1 MMARGMDL
9 TVTGWAGGRS
19 GAASVPRDAVVMGLF
34 LVASALFLFLD
45 AEVTPIILW
54 DESRNVVNALE
65 MQRNGW
71 SLITTYDGQPDLW
84 NTKPPLLIW
93 LMSASVSLFGPSEW
107 ALRLPSALAAL
118 ATLLMLLLFTRR
130 VTGSL
135 ATACFAGGLLLMS
148 PAFFGEHGAR
158 TADYDALLVFFT
170 TAYLFA
176 LFWAV
181 TRRRP
186 GVALAAVAGLAIA
199 GACLTKSVAGLVPG
213 TGVAFYLVAT
223 GRLGRL
229 VGSRD
234 YLLLGAI
241 SAMPVLLFL
250 VAREASSAGYVAAM
264 LHNDA
269 AARFSQSVVG
279 RDNPWYFYLQEIA
292 TGWFVAGPLLLV
304 APLGW
309 RAVWGK
315 SRLLLIYCLCACAA
329 PLLVLSL
336 SATKL
341 SHYMLPVFP
350 LLAIA
355 AALLLRGVLLTYF
368 SAALRGRSRLL
379 VLLLCALPLAPLA
392 ARAAHWRYVQFPER
406 ASDPQARY
414 GSLLASLE
422 RRDMRQVI
430 AVDGGFTLEGR
441 PHYVPL
447 VRAYQLMWQ
456 DRVTITAH
464 LPAVEPGRAGTH
476 ISCDPE
482 HVEALLRLG
491 PDLAGVEG
499 CAAVDLRFR

>member
-9 TVTGWAGGRS
+9 TVKSWPAGRG
-19 GAASVPRDAVVMGLF
+19 GAPRLSWDAVMIGLF
-34 LVASALFLFLD
+34 LLASALFLFPD
-45 AEVTPIILW
+45 AEVTPIVLW

-65 MQRNGW
+65 MQRTGW
-71 SLITTYDGQPDLW
+71 SLVTTYEGQPDLW

-135 ATACFAGGLLLMS
+135 ATACFAAGVLLLS
-148 PAFFGEHGAR
+148 PGFFGEHGAR

-170 TAYLFA
+170 TLYFFA

-186 GVALAAVAGLAIA
+186 GVRLAAVAGLAIA
-199 GACLTKSVAGLVPG
+199 GAFLTKSVAGLVPG
-213 TGVAFYLVAT
+213 TGVALYLLAT

-229 VGSRD
+229 VASRH
-234 YLLLGAI
+234 YLLMGAAAAVPI
-241 SAMPVLLFL
+241 LLFL
-250 VAREASSAGYVAAM
+250 VAREGTAAGYIGAM

-269 AARFSQSVVG
+269 ATRFSRSVVG
-279 RDNPWYFYLQEIA
+279 RDNPWWFYLQEIA
-292 TGWFVAGPLLLV
+292 TGWFVAGPLLLL
-304 APLGW
+304 APFGW
-309 RAVWGK
+309 RAVRGK
-315 SRLLLIYCLCACAA
+315 SRLLLLYCLCGCAA

-341 SHYMLPVFP
+341 SHYMLPIFP
-350 LLAIA
+350 LLGIA
-355 AALLLRGVLLTYF
+355 AALLLRGVLRTILG
-368 SAALRGRSRLL
+368 AALQGRRRVAL
-379 VLLLCALPLAPLA
+379 VLLCALAAVPLA
-392 ARAAHWRYVQFPER
+392 ARAGQWRYVEFPER
-406 ASDPQARY
+406 ASEPQARY
-414 GSLLASLE
+414 GRLLAALE
-422 RRDMRQVI
+422 RLGVLEAN

-456 DRVTITAH
+456 DRVEITH
-464 LPAVEPGRAGTH
+464 VPAIDAARAGLH
-476 ISCDPE
+476 VSCDPIM
-482 HVEALLRLG
+482 VEALLQLG
-491 PDLAGVEG
+491 RDMSDVPG
-499 CAAVDLRFR
+499 CAAVALPER